1 MLDWAVDT
9 ESPKAGGP
17 RTRGING
24 EAASLMRTQRYSYIL
39 SNVARLL
46 LSKPVFWFFVSPNTP
61 QNTWHPTTS
70 TTNFLFFFFLS
81 LVWAGSRQAPVWHAR
96 LLWPTQTPCPCANP
110 FGWRALQWA
119 WLSLDS

>member
-61 QNTWHPTTS
+61 QI
-70 TTNFLFFFFLS
+70 L
-81 LVWAGSRQAPVWHAR
+81 GIQQR
-96 LLWPTQTPCPCANP
+96 LLPTCS
-110 FGWRALQWA
+110 FFSF
-119 WLSLDS
+119 SL